1 MKLRSTLGIL
11 MATTALTACNPGDSV
26 NAVKGV
32 TSALTSN
39 SAFAAISSQVSS
51 LEKVVAVAQS
61 SASISALIN
70 PNENDVKMAG
80 DVVSQ
85 IDNVVKGWEDYKA
98 SMNPTLLAVKLT
110 TTEWREAEAVVKILK
125 EDLRPVVTK
134 VVNGGSYDTKDFE
147 FLAKKETLDLKI
159 SEKKAAIFEGATPT
173 VISASTSS
181 VTVETSAT
189 TNSEER
195 VKTTDIANGEQTLTG
210 GDSVSNTTRTATWTR
225 TTTKNME
232 YDRTF
237 TLKVQNVTTT
247 VFSDGTVNVEQGDIR
262 SIVNKQTFD
271 ALAQVSTEEMSSNI
285 TFTTDVQNT
294 PAIVVTRGSD
304 TVENV
309 FTDRL
314 VEELQGDTSIL
325 HKTFRKTTTTTTTP
339 VTTTTTYPKVTVYTY
354 ADGHSFTDD
363 ATDEVVSEVVDDV
376 VVTENEDLHT
386 SSTEHVVA
394 NEVITNE
401 VVTTVTEADPVF
413 VTEHDDVTSDNTV
426 GTVKTTTV
434 TRNYITTATIVTT
447 TTTNTTPVTKQT
459 WTDDRVEL
467 IRGETVTTVATENT
481 VVNDSWSKVMSEN
494 SVTVEAVVEEA
505 APVTPVGSDHADLGT
520 RTAGFNSDPASYR
533 TSEFNGSNGGQNYKS
548 AIKAE
553 YAYSRGWTGKGS
565 LITIAD
571 TGYDVDHNDLSS
583 AVKHTYNTLTDVKTT
598 GNGDASMN
606 DSNGHGSHVL
616 GLAAGRKNGTGTHG
630 VAFDA
635 DVAVAKISE
644 GVAFSFGRAKKAM
657 AWSRDLGAVAISVS
671 ANYNTDSS
679 FRNSVVD
686 DGNGKFHSSHFF
698 YGPHGYNGV
707 TDEAPSYATALGT
720 EQVFVNSAGNHGYDY
735 VPGTGQMATATDA
748 NGNLILGGRMLIVG
762 NWNLDSNQI
771 LGNRA
776 GHMCA
781 AFISGV
787 CTDAKSTSDFYIL
800 APGSALESAS
810 KSGGNEIMTGT
821 SMSTPV
827 VAGSL
832 AILHQMWPHMKGEN
846 LVQLVTKTAD
856 KTIAGYHVNT
866 HGSGL
871 LDLDKATQP
880 VGATG
885 IPTSGRT
892 DGSISSLSGGAAIGN
907 INPGAFAALSNA
919 IVLDEFERDFTVDLS
934 QTQAV
939 DTRPGSYVEG
949 LAFGGGGYDAY
960 SNLAGTNQNF
970 VTPEYMG
977 LSAGMKMNSNVS
989 GDYTFNA
996 NYKAFEDEETSL
1008 NLGLGFLKET
1018 GKFLNNVQE
1027 GFMGVGENHT
1037 TQYASLNI
1045 SHKFS
1050 DQVFGFGNY
1059 QIGTTDVEASKDFS
1073 LVTGFSSL
1081 ISQSF
1086 NTGLGFKPAAGWTM
1100 GGTYSQPLHV
1110 MSGSMNYKVPTG
1122 RSVDGAVQFD
1132 SGSADASTKV
1142 LEHDFGLFLNY
1153 KVDQKFS
1160 MAAFGEKRLNVAGTN
1175 GNDQM
1180 NAGIKLNW
1188 TY

>member
-1 MKLRSTLGIL
+1 MKLRSTIGIL

-32 TSALTSN
+32 TSALTTN

-98 SMNPTLLAVKLT
+98 SMNPTLLAVKLST
-110 TTEWREAEAVVKILK
+110 AEWREAEAVVKILK

-285 TFTTDVQNT
+285 TFTSDVQNT
-294 PAIVVTRGSD
+294 PTIVVTRGSD

-447 TTTNTTPVTKQT
+447 TTTKTTPVTKQT

-1160 MAAFGEKRLNVAGTN
+1160 MAAFGEMRVNVAGTD
-1175 GNDQM
+1175 GNNQRS
-1180 NAGIKLNW
+1180 AGVKLNW

>member
-1 MKLRSTLGIL
+1 MKLKSTLGIL
-11 MATTALTACNPGDSV
+11 MATTALTACNPGDGANVVRS
-26 NAVKGV
+26 A
-32 TSALTSN
+32 TSALTTN
-39 SAFAAISSQVSS
+39 SAFAAISGQVSE

-85 IDNVVKGWEDYKA
+85 IDNVIKSWDDYKS
-98 SMNPTLLAVKLT
+98 SMNPNLLAVKLST
-110 TTEWREAEAVVKILK
+110 AEWREAEAVVKILK

-189 TNSEER
+189 VNSAER

-247 VFSDGTVNVEQGDIR
+247 VFSDGTMKTDKGAIR
-262 SIVNKQTFD
+262 SVENKQTFD
-271 ALAQVSTEEMSSNI
+271 AKAQVSTEEMSNNI

-294 PAIVVTRGSD
+294 PTIVVTRGSD

-309 FTDRL
+309 YVDRL
-314 VEELQGDTSIL
+314 VAEEQADTSIL
-325 HKTFRKTTTTTTTP
+325 HKTFRKTTVTTTTP
-339 VTTTTTYPKVTVYTY
+339 VTTTTTYPKITVYTY
-354 ADGHSFTDD
+354 ADGHTFTDD
-363 ATDEVVSEVVDDV
+363 ATDEVVTEVVDDI
-376 VVTENEDLHT
+376 VVTENEELHT

-401 VVTTVTEADPVF
+401 VITSVTEADPVF
-413 VTEHDDVTSDNTV
+413 VTEHDDVTAENTV
-426 GTVKTTTV
+426 GVIKTTTV
-434 TRNYITTATIVTT
+434 TRNYTTTATIVTT
-447 TTTNTTPVTKQT
+447 TTTKTTPVTKQT
-459 WTDDRVEL
+459 WTDGREEL
-467 IRGETVTTVATENT
+467 IRGETVTVVATEDT
-481 VVNDSWSKVMSEN
+481 VVTDNWSKVMSET
-494 SVTVEAVVEEA
+494 SVTVVAEEAEEA
-505 APVTPVGSDHADLGT
+505 APIGSDHADMGT
-520 RTAGFNSDPASYR
+520 RTPGYNSDPASYR

-598 GNGDASMN
+598 GNSDASMN
-606 DSNGHGSHVL
+606 DSHGHGSHVL

-635 DVAVAKISE
+635 DVAVAKVSE

-671 ANYNTDSS
+671 ANYNTDSA
-679 FRNSVVD
+679 FRASIVD
-686 DGNGKFHSSHFF
+686 DGDGKYHSSHHF
-698 YGPHGYNGV
+698 YSKHGYNGV

-748 NGNLILGGRMLIVG
+748 DGNLILGGRMLIVG
-762 NWNLDSNQI
+762 NWNLDSKQI

-781 AFISGV
+781 SYVSGS

-832 AILHQMWPHMKGEN
+832 AILNQMWPHMKGEN

-892 DGSISSLSGGAAIGN
+892 SGAISSLSGGAAIGN
-907 INPGAFAALSNA
+907 INSEAFAALSNT

-949 LAFGGGGYDAY
+949 LAFGNGGYDAY
-960 SNLAGTNQNF
+960 SNLAGTDQNIA
-970 VTPEYMG
+970 TPEYMG
-977 LSAGMKMNSNVS
+977 FSTSMKMNSNVG

-1110 MSGSMNYKVPTG
+1110 VSGSMNYKVPTG

-1132 SGSADASTKV
+1132 SGSADASTQV
-1142 LEHDFGLFLNY
+1142 LEHDFGVFLNY
-1153 KVDQKFS
+1153 KVDQRFS

>member
-1 MKLRSTLGIL
+1 MKLRSTIGLL
-11 MATTALTACNPGDSV
+11 MATSALSACNPGDGA
-26 NAVKGV
+26 NAVRSA
-32 TSALTSN
+32 TSALTTN
-39 SAFAAISSQVSS
+39 SAFAAISGQVSE

-85 IDNVVKGWEDYKA
+85 IDNVIKSWDDYKS
-98 SMNPTLLAVKLT
+98 SMNPNLLAVKLST
-110 TTEWREAEAVVKILK
+110 AEWREAEAVVKILK

-247 VFSDGTVNVEQGDIR
+247 VFSDGTMKTDKGAIR
-262 SIVNKQTFD
+262 SVENKQTFD
-271 ALAQVSTEEMSSNI
+271 AKAQVSSEEMSNNI

-294 PAIVVTRGSD
+294 PTIVVTRGSD

-309 FTDRL
+309 YVDRL
-314 VEELQGDTSIL
+314 VAEEQADTSIL
-325 HKTFRKTTTTTTTP
+325 HKTFRKTTVTTTTP
-339 VTTTTTYPKVTVYTY
+339 VTTTTTYPKITVYTY
-354 ADGHSFTDD
+354 ADGHTFTDD
-363 ATDEVVSEVVDDV
+363 ATDEVVTEVVDDI
-376 VVTENEDLHT
+376 VVTENEELHT

-401 VVTTVTEADPVF
+401 VITSVTEADPVF
-413 VTEHDDVTSDNTV
+413 VTEHDDVTAENTV
-426 GTVKTTTV
+426 GVIKTTTV
-434 TRNYITTATIVTT
+434 TRNYTTTATIVTT
-447 TTTNTTPVTKQT
+447 TTTKTTPVTKQT

-467 IRGETVTTVATENT
+467 IRGETVTVVATEDT
-481 VVNDSWSKVMSEN
+481 VVTDNWSKVMSET
-494 SVTVEAVVEEA
+494 SVTVVAEEA
-505 APVTPVGSDHADLGT
+505 APIGSDHADMGT
-520 RTAGFNSDPASYR
+520 RTPGYNSDPASYR

-771 LGNRA
+771 LGNKA

-810 KSGGNEIMTGT
+810 HSGGNEIMTGT

-1160 MAAFGEKRLNVAGTN
+1160 MAAFGEMRVNVAGTD
-1175 GNDQM
+1175 GNNQRS
-1180 NAGIKLNW
+1180 AGVKLNW

>member
-1 MKLRSTLGIL
+1 
-11 MATTALTACNPGDSV
+11 MATTALTACNPGDGA
-26 NAVKGV
+26 NAVRSA
-32 TSALTSN
+32 TSALTTN
-39 SAFAAISSQVSS
+39 SAFAAISGQVSE

-85 IDNVVKGWEDYKA
+85 IDNVIKSWDDYKS
-98 SMNPTLLAVKLT
+98 SMNPNLLAVKLST
-110 TTEWREAEAVVKILK
+110 AEWREAEAVVKILK

-189 TNSEER
+189 VNSAER

-247 VFSDGTVNVEQGDIR
+247 VFSDGTMKTDKGAIR
-262 SIVNKQTFD
+262 SVENKQTFD
-271 ALAQVSTEEMSSNI
+271 AKAQVSSEEMSNNI

-294 PAIVVTRGSD
+294 PTIVVTRGSD

-309 FTDRL
+309 YVDRL
-314 VEELQGDTSIL
+314 VAEEQADTSIL
-325 HKTFRKTTTTTTTP
+325 HKTFRKTTVTTTTP
-339 VTTTTTYPKVTVYTY
+339 VTTTTTYPKITVYTY
-354 ADGHSFTDD
+354 ADGHTFTDD
-363 ATDEVVSEVVDDV
+363 ATDEVVTEVVDDI
-376 VVTENEDLHT
+376 VVTENEELHT

-401 VVTTVTEADPVF
+401 VITSVTEADPVF
-413 VTEHDDVTSDNTV
+413 VTEHDDVTAENTV
-426 GTVKTTTV
+426 GVIKTTTV
-434 TRNYITTATIVTT
+434 TRNYTTTATIVTT
-447 TTTNTTPVTKQT
+447 TTTKTTPVTKQT

-467 IRGETVTTVATENT
+467 IRGETVTVVATEDT
-481 VVNDSWSKVMSEN
+481 VVTDNWSKVMSET
-494 SVTVEAVVEEA
+494 SVTVVAEEAEEA
-505 APVTPVGSDHADLGT
+505 APIGSDHADMGT
-520 RTAGFNSDPASYR
+520 RTPGYNSDPASYR

-598 GNGDASMN
+598 GNSDASMN
-606 DSNGHGSHVL
+606 DSHGHGSHVL

-635 DVAVAKISE
+635 DVAVAKVSE

-671 ANYNTDSS
+671 ANYNTDSA
-679 FRNSVVD
+679 FRASIVD
-686 DGNGKFHSSHFF
+686 DGDGKYHSSHHF
-698 YGPHGYNGV
+698 YSKHGYNGV

-748 NGNLILGGRMLIVG
+748 DGNLILGGRMLIVG
-762 NWNLDSNQI
+762 NWNLDSKQI

-781 AFISGV
+781 SYVSGS

-832 AILHQMWPHMKGEN
+832 AILNQMWPHMKGEN
-846 LVQLVTKTAD
+846 LVQLVLTTAD
-856 KTIAGYHVNT
+856 DTYSGYSVALDG
-866 HGSGL
+866 HGR
-871 LDLDKATQP
+871 LDMDKATLP
-880 VGATG
+880 IGATG
-885 IPTSGRT
+885 IPTDGRT
-892 DGSISSLSGGAAIGN
+892 TGYTISSNGYVAGN
-907 INPGAFAALSNA
+907 N
-919 IVLDEFERDFTVDLS
+919 
-934 QTQAV
+934 
-939 DTRPGSYVEG
+939 
-949 LAFGGGGYDAY
+949 
-960 SNLAGTNQNF
+960 NL
-970 VTPEYMG
+970 P
-977 LSAGMKMNSNVS
+977 NS
-989 GDYTFNA
+989 
-996 NYKAFEDEETSL
+996 L
-1008 NLGLGFLKET
+1008 
-1018 GKFLNNVQE
+1018 
-1027 GFMGVGENHT
+1027 
-1037 TQYASLNI
+1037 
-1045 SHKFS
+1045 
-1050 DQVFGFGNY
+1050 
-1059 QIGTTDVEASKDFS
+1059 
-1073 LVTGFSSL
+1073 SSL
-1081 ISQSF
+1081 I
-1086 NTGLGFKPAAGWTM
+1086 
-1100 GGTYSQPLHV
+1100 V
-1110 MSGSMNYKVPTG
+1110 
-1122 RSVDGAVQFD
+1122 
-1132 SGSADASTKV
+1132 
-1142 LEHDFGLFLNY
+1142 
-1153 KVDQKFS
+1153 
-1160 MAAFGEKRLNVAGTN
+1160 
-1175 GNDQM
+1175 
-1180 NAGIKLNW
+1180 
-1188 TY
+1188 

>member
-98 SMNPTLLAVKLT
+98 SMNPTLLAVKLST
-110 TTEWREAEAVVKILK
+110 AEWREAEAVVKILK

-285 TFTTDVQNT
+285 TFTSDVQNT
-294 PAIVVTRGSD
+294 PTIVVTRGSD

-447 TTTNTTPVTKQT
+447 TTTKTTPVTKQT

-467 IRGETVTTVATENT
+467 IRGETVTVVATEDT
-481 VVNDSWSKVMSEN
+481 VVTDNWSKVMRET
-494 SVTVEAVVEEA
+494 SVTVVAEEAEEA
-505 APVTPVGSDHADLGT
+505 APIGSDHADMGT
-520 RTAGFNSDPASYR
+520 RTPGYNSDPASYR

-679 FRNSVVD
+679 FRASIVD

-781 AFISGV
+781 SYVSGS

-892 DGSISSLSGGAAIGN
+892 SGAISSLSGGAAIGN
-907 INPGAFAALSNA
+907 INSEAFAALSNT

-949 LAFGGGGYDAY
+949 LAFGNGGYDAY
-960 SNLAGTNQNF
+960 SNLAGTNQNIA
-970 VTPEYMG
+970 TPEYMG
-977 LSAGMKMNSNVS
+977 FSTSMKMNSNVG

-1073 LVTGFSSL
+1073 LVTGFSNL
-1081 ISQSF
+1081 VSQSF
-1086 NTGLGFKPAAGWTM
+1086 NTGLGFKPAAGWSM

-1110 MSGSMNYKVPTG
+1110 VSGSMNYKVPTG

-1132 SGSADASTKV
+1132 SGSADASTQV
-1142 LEHDFGLFLNY
+1142 LEHDFGVFLNY
-1153 KVDQKFS
+1153 KVDQRFS

>member
-32 TSALTSN
+32 TSALTTN

-110 TTEWREAEAVVKILK
+110 TAEWREAEAVVKILK

-195 VKTTDIANGEQTLTG
+195 VKTTGIANGEQTLTG

-247 VFSDGTVNVEQGDIR
+247 VFSDGTVQEEKGDVR

-271 ALAQVSTEEMSSNI
+271 ALAQVSTEEMSNNI
-285 TFTTDVQNT
+285 TWTTDVQNT
-294 PAIVVTRGSD
+294 PTVVVTRGSD
-304 TVENV
+304 TVVNV

-314 VEELQGDTSIL
+314 VEEVQGDTSIL
-325 HKTFRKTTTTTTTP
+325 HKTFRNTNTTTTTP

-363 ATDEVVSEVVDDV
+363 ATDDVVVEVVDDV
-376 VVTENEDLHT
+376 VVTDNEVLHT
-386 SSTEHVVA
+386 TSTEHVVA

-401 VVTTVTEADPVF
+401 VITSVAEADPVF
-413 VTEHDDVTSDNTV
+413 VTEYEDVTTENTV
-426 GTVKTTTV
+426 DAIKTTTV
-434 TRNYITTATIVTT
+434 TRNYTTTATIITT

-467 IRGETVTTVATENT
+467 IRGETVTVVATENT

-494 SVTVEAVVEEA
+494 SVTVDGVAVVEEE
-505 APVTPVGSDHADLGT
+505 VVVGIGSDHADLGT
-520 RTAGFNSDPASYR
+520 RTAGFNSNASSYR
-533 TSEFNGSNGGQNYKS
+533 TSEFNGSGGQNYKS
-548 AIKAE
+548 AINADV
-553 YAYSRGWTGKGS
+553 AYSRGWTGKGS

-571 TGYDVDHNDLSS
+571 TGYDVDHNDLTG
-583 AVKHTYNTLTDVKTT
+583 AVKHTFNTLTGVKTT

-606 DSNGHGSHVL
+606 DTHGHGTHVL

-635 DVAVAKISE
+635 DVAVAKITTNSSY
-644 GVAFSFGRAKKAM
+644 SFERAKQAA

-671 ANYNTDSS
+671 ANYNTDTA

-686 DGNGKFHSSHFF
+686 DGNGKFHSSHWY
-698 YGPHGYNGV
+698 YGENGYNGV
-707 TDEAPSYATALGT
+707 TEDAPSWAAALGT
-720 EQVFVNSAGNHGYDY
+720 EQIFVNSAGNNGYDY

-748 NGNLILGGRMLIVG
+748 DGNLVLGGRMLIVG
-762 NWNLDSNQI
+762 NWNLDSNSI
-771 LGNRA
+771 SGNKA

-787 CTDAKSTSDFYIL
+787 CTDAKSTQDFYIL
-800 APGSALESAS
+800 APGSGVDSAS
-810 KSGGNEIMTGT
+810 ITGGNTLMSGT
-821 SMSTPV
+821 SMSAPV

-856 KTIAGYHVNT
+856 KTIVGYNVNT

-892 DGSISSLSGGAAIGN
+892 DGSISSISGGAAIGN

-949 LAFGGGGYDAY
+949 LAFGGSGYDAY

-970 VTPEYMG
+970 VTPEWMG

-1100 GGTYSQPLHV
+1100 GGTYSQPLRV
-1110 MSGSMNYKVPTG
+1110 VSGSMNYKVPTG
-1122 RSVDGAVQFD
+1122 RSLDGAVQFD

-1160 MAAFGEKRLNVAGTN
+1160 MAAFGEMRVNVAGTD
-1175 GNDQM
+1175 GNNQRS
-1180 NAGIKLNW
+1180 AGIKLNW